1 MWQGYYEQKT
11 CTFCQWVVV
20 GADIP
25 MTEAALLKM
34 GAEAIYGY
42 RVTDV
47 QAYRKRVWISYRVG
61 NRRDSAD
68 QNEGR

>member
-1 MWQGYYEQKT
+1 
-11 CTFCQWVVV
+11 
-20 GADIP
+20 

>member
-1 MWQGYYEQKT
+1 
-11 CTFCQWVVV
+11 
-20 GADIP
+20 

-47 QAYRKRVWISYRVG
+47 QAVLDTAGRQKSKMILEIVMSEI
-61 NRRDSAD
+61 RDRPV
-68 QNEGR
+68 E